1 MDFINATK
9 DDIEEITKLYHA
21 AIGSPGCTWSMDYP
35 NEEITQ
41 GDLERNALF
50 CLKND
55 AGKIIGAVSV
65 DDDKV
70 VEELSCWTDALQPGA
85 ELARLVVAKEYQN
98 RGIARQLL
106 IYAMQELVNRGYKSV
121 HFLVSKTNER
131 ALRSYAKLDFENCG
145 EADLFGEHW
154 WCYEKALFDG
164 TPVLETDNP
173 ASGKVLKKQ

>member
-1 MDFINATK
+1 MDFKNATK
-9 DDIEEITKLYHA
+9 EDIEEITKLYQA
-21 AIGSPGCTWSMDYP
+21 AIGSLGCTWSMDYP

-41 GDLERNALF
+41 GDLGRNALF

-55 AGKIIGAVSV
+55 AGEIIGAISV

-70 VEELSCWTDALQPGA
+70 VEGLPCWTADLQPGA
-85 ELARLVVAKEYQN
+85 ELARLVVKAEYQN

-106 IYAMQELVNRGYKSV
+106 IYAMQELAKRGYKSV

-145 EADLFGEHW
+145 EADLFGEQW
-154 WCYEKALFDG
+154 WCYEKALS
-164 TPVLETDNP
+164 NI
-173 ASGKVLKKQ
+173 